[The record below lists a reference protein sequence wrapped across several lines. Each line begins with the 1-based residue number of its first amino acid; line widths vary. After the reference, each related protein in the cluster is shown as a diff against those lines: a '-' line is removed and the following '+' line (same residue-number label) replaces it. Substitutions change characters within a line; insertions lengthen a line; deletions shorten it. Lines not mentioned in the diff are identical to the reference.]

1 MHEATF
7 EPRNRPLDEAVLFG
21 RLSQG
26 IDGTATRVFI
36 GLNWTIVLTATGAGL
51 AHTPDRGTAGC
62 RSLPNPGSYTA
73 QSVQSLAALWNS
85 ENPFERSI
93 AIAAMNAH
101 WNRFDLEA
109 DTVNGLDLIEDHGAK
124 TVIVGRFPGLEK
136 HLPGAA
142 VVEKEPGPDDLPED
156 ALDDLLPAARF
167 VAVTGSTIVNG
178 SLPGI
183 LSRIENAYVVLIGP
197 STPLSPALFELGVD
211 ALSGFVVT
219 DADGCLRVIGEG
231 GSVRAMRPYG
241 RFATL
246 QRDPSSASQGADGPM
261 RSTR

>member
-1 MHEATF
+1 MNPMHEATI
-7 EPRNRPLDEAVLFG
+7 EPRNRQLGEAVLLD
-21 RLSQG
+21 RLSRDMG
-26 IDGTATRVFI
+26 GTAVRVLI

-51 AHTPDRGTAGC
+51 AHTPDRGASGC

-73 QSVQSLAALWNS
+73 QPVQSLAALRNS
-85 ENPFERSI
+85 KNPFERSI

-101 WNRFDLEA
+101 WNRFDLKA
-109 DTVNGLDLIEDHGAK
+109 DTGNGLDLIEDHGAK

-142 VVEKEPGPDDLPED
+142 VVEKEPGPDDLPEE
-156 ALDDLLPAARF
+156 ALDDLLPEARF

-178 SLPGI
+178 SLAGI
-183 LSRIENAYVVLIGP
+183 LSRIENAYVILIGP
-197 STPLSPALFELGVD
+197 STPLSPALFDLGVD
-211 ALSGFVVT
+211 ALCGFVAT
-219 DADGCLRVIGEG
+219 DAEGCLRVVGEG

-246 QRDPSSASQGADGPM
+246 QRDPRAS
-261 RSTR
+261 R